1 MGLLKGGGSPRG
13 EPRRRLTG
21 RVSLMRGAGPRT
33 NTPERQGGA
42 SGENADKP
50 SPPARRGRLQ
60 HPLEMPPRAGHGGIA
75 IEVVLSHTSRSDP
88 AAAAIVRTP
97 APYQRTVM
105 KRRQA
110 LGRTAVQ
117 AGSIDGESVRLSAR
131 TPGRRACAFY
141 QR

>member
-1 MGLLKGGGSPRG
+1 MGLLKGRGSPQG
-13 EPRRRLTG
+13 EPRRRPTW
-21 RVSLMRGAGPRT
+21 RVRFLRGAGPRT

-50 SPPARRGRLQ
+50 SPTTRRGRLQ

-75 IEVVLSHTSRSDP
+75 IEVVLSHTSP
-88 AAAAIVRTP
+88 GATCGAATVRTP

-110 LGRTAVQ
+110 LGRTALQ
-117 AGSIDGESVRLSAR
+117 AGSIDGVIGQAERTHAGKARVRIL
-131 TPGRRACAFY
+131 
-141 QR
+141 

>member
-21 RVSLMRGAGPRT
+21 RVPVMRGAGPRT

-75 IEVVLSHTSRSDP
+75 IEVVLRHTSP
-88 AAAAIVRTP
+88 GATC
-97 APYQRTVM
+97 
-105 KRRQA
+105 
-110 LGRTAVQ
+110 
-117 AGSIDGESVRLSAR
+117 
-131 TPGRRACAFY
+131 GRRDSPYASTVPTHGDEATAGARPDSDAGWFD
-141 QR
+141 RWRNRSG